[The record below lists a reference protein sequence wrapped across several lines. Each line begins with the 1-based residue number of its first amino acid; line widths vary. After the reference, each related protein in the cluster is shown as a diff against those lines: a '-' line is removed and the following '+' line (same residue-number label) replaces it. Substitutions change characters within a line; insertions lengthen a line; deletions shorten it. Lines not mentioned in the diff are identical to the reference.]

1 MDIIKVGRKEID
13 EMKEEIGKK
22 KMEIDE
28 TKKEIK
34 DIKSKIAKVRTKI
47 KEVESI
53 FRIVEDAKSLKEHPL
68 ALCGCL
74 SRMTSRKQRDERI
87 EKELVRLGA
96 DLADLKAELTE
107 QKHRRDTL
115 EQRCITLEAQQNEL
129 QRHRVVLLPFFG
141 SGSDEERILGS
152 NTHNGGSTN
161 PVKLLAAELQSY
173 IFASTTGMTYNPTT
187 PRDYCHKEVQ
197 LSFAFQ

>member
-74 SRMTSRKQRDERI
+74 SRMTSPKERDERI
-87 EKELVRLGA
+87 EKEL
-96 DLADLKAELTE
+96 ADLKVELT
-107 QKHRRDTL
+107 KHKHCRDTL

-129 QRHRVVLLPFFG
+129 QRHHTMLSPFFG
-141 SGSDEERILGS
+141 SGSDKERILGS
-152 NTHNGGSTN
+152 NTYNDGTTN
-161 PVKLLAAELQSY
+161 LVKLLAGELQSY